1 MGMLLDEIIEGMPVF
16 AKELVAGGVAG
27 GFAKTVVAPLERVKI
42 LFQTRRDE
50 FKSVGLFGSFKKIS
64 HTEGIMGLY
73 RGNGASVARI
83 VPYAALHY
91 MTYEQYRRWIILSFP
106 DIGRGPV
113 LDLVAGSFAGG
124 TAVLLTYPLDL
135 VRTKLAYQIVSSSKA
150 NINGVI
156 GMELVYKG
164 IRDCFSKTLKES
176 GLRGLYRG
184 VAPSLYGIFPY
195 AGLKFYFYEEMKRH
209 VPEEHKKDIVVK
221 MVCGSVAGLLGQTF
235 TYPLDVVRRQM
246 QVQRLSVSNSAEL
259 KGTMETL
266 IMIMQKQ
273 GWKQLFSG
281 LSINYLKVVPSVA
294 IGFTVYDMM
303 KASLRVP
310 SRDVIEAVTDKRNS
324 QPSLHS

>member
-1 MGMLLDEIIEGMPVF
+1 MAKKREEREMGMLLDEIIEGMPLF

-50 FKSVGLFGSFKKIS
+50 FKAVGLFGSFQKIS
-64 HTEGIMGLY
+64 HTEGVMGFY

-91 MTYEQYRRWIILSFP
+91 MTYEQYRRWIILRVP

-135 VRTKLAYQIVSSSKA
+135 VRTKLAYQIVSSSKV
-150 NINGVI
+150 NIHGVV
-156 GMELVYKG
+156 GMEQVYKG

-209 VPEEHKKDIVVK
+209 VPEERKKDIVVK

-246 QVQRLSVSNSAEL
+246 QS
-259 KGTMETL
+259 
-266 IMIMQKQ
+266 
-273 GWKQLFSG
+273 
-281 LSINYLKVVPSVA
+281 
-294 IGFTVYDMM
+294 
-303 KASLRVP
+303 
-310 SRDVIEAVTDKRNS
+310 
-324 QPSLHS
+324 